1 MELDV
6 KVYRVRTEEGLKD
19 YFVISDETVNEKSFN
34 KSLHA
39 ESIVG
44 VSLRLINQA
53 NDISPDNFARNP
65 VFVEFMHK
73 IIADFGET
81 FTGLKEAAK
90 NQQEG
95 IICIIDG
102 RTPTPQ
108 GPVPPEDIIGIFK
121 VTNGL
126 IIKGSYMPN
135 PNHLILSEKGF
146 FQLHP
151 EINDFLLAKI
161 KEKKFIEFKKPW
173 YKFWQK

>member
-1 MELDV
+1 MLELDIQI
-6 KVYRVRTEEGLKD
+6 YRVRTEEGLKD
-19 YFVISDETVNEKSFN
+19 YFVICNEEISEKILN
-34 KSLHA
+34 KSLHT

-44 VSLRLINQA
+44 ESLRLIDEL

-81 FTGLKEAAK
+81 FTGLKEAA
-90 NQQEG
+90 QRQREG

-121 VTNGL
+121 ITNGL
-126 IIKGSYMPN
+126 IIRGSYMPN

-151 EINDFLLAKI
+151 EIKDFLLKI
-161 KEKKFIEFKKPW
+161 TQEKF
-173 YKFWQK
+173 Y